1 MDIFILSMV
10 LAFAGYSLKSRS
22 ERRRIALLGGHLAGH
37 QIEKL
42 MQTLTEGYARA
53 LGESDAARRES
64 IWQLLSGTEDKLCAQ
79 ARQLAEGFAKVD
91 TDPARVN
98 RLPWPLSEAASMIPG
113 SGFDLREALNIHAAG
128 LARAAHA
135 DASVSPKARAFTL
148 SAEMLLLQHTCH
160 WFCKSRAVAS
170 ARMMVRHQTSYA
182 LLLQSVSPETRSAY
196 DALSGAA

>member
-1 MDIFILSMV
+1 MDIFIFSMV

-22 ERRRIALLGGHLAGH
+22 ERRRIALLGGHLADY

-53 LGESDAARRES
+53 LGETDAARRES

-91 TDPARVN
+91 ADPARVN
-98 RLPWPLSEAASMIPG
+98 RLPWPLSEAASLIPG

-135 DASVSPKARAFTL
+135 DASVSPRARAFAL

-182 LLLQSVSPETRSAY
+182 LLLQSVSPETRR
-196 DALSGAA
+196 DFGALSGAA

>member
-1 MDIFILSMV
+1 MDIFIFSMV

-22 ERRRIALLGGHLAGH
+22 ERRRIALLGGHLADY

-53 LGESDAARRES
+53 LGETDAARRES

-91 TDPARVN
+91 ANPARVN
-98 RLPWPLSEAASMIPG
+98 RLPWPLSEAASLIPG

-135 DASVSPKARAFTL
+135 DASVSPRARAFAL

-182 LLLQSVSPETRSAY
+182 LLLQSVSPETRRTY
-196 DALSGAA
+196 GALSGAV

>member
-1 MDIFILSMV
+1 MDIFIFSMV

-22 ERRRIALLGGHLAGH
+22 ERRRIALLGGHLADY

-53 LGESDAARRES
+53 LGETDAARRES

-91 TDPARVN
+91 ANPARVN
-98 RLPWPLSEAASMIPG
+98 RLPWPLSEAASLIPG

-135 DASVSPKARAFTL
+135 DASVSPRARAFAL

-170 ARMMVRHQTSYA
+170 ARMMVRHKTSYA
-182 LLLQSVSPETRSAY
+182 LLLQSVSPETRLAY
-196 DALSGAA
+196 GALTGAA

>member
-1 MDIFILSMV
+1 MDIFIFSMV

-22 ERRRIALLGGHLAGH
+22 ERRRIALLGGHLAGY

-91 TDPARVN
+91 ADPARVN
-98 RLPWPLSEAASMIPG
+98 RLPWPLSEAASLVPG
-113 SGFDLREALNIHAAG
+113 IGFDLREALKIHAAG

-135 DASVSPKARAFTL
+135 DASFSPKARAFTL
-148 SAEMLLLQHTCH
+148 SAEMLLLQHSCH

-196 DALSGAA
+196 DALTGAA

>member
-22 ERRRIALLGGHLAGH
+22 ERRRIALLGGHLADY

-53 LGESDAARRES
+53 LGETDAARRES

-91 TDPARVN
+91 ANPARVN
-98 RLPWPLSEAASMIPG
+98 RLPWPLSEAAAMFPR
-113 SGFDLREALNIHAAG
+113 SGFDLREALRIHAAG

-135 DASVSPKARAFTL
+135 DASVSPKARAFML

-182 LLLQSVSPETRSAY
+182 LLLQSVSPETRR
-196 DALSGAA
+196 DFGALSGAA

>member
-10 LAFAGYSLKSRS
+10 LAFAGYALKSRS
-22 ERRRIALLGGHLAGH
+22 ERRRIALLGGHLADY

-53 LGESDAARRES
+53 LGETDAARRDS
-64 IWQLLSGTEDKLCAQ
+64 IWQLLNGTEDKLCAQ

-91 TDPARVN
+91 ADPARVN
-98 RLPWPLSEAASMIPG
+98 RLPWPLSEAASLIPG

-135 DASVSPKARAFTL
+135 DASVSPRARAFAL

-182 LLLQSVSPETRSAY
+182 LLLQSVSPETRRTY
-196 DALSGAA
+196 GALSGAA

>member
-22 ERRRIALLGGHLAGH
+22 ERRRIALLGGHLADY

-53 LGESDAARRES
+53 LGETDAARRES

-91 TDPARVN
+91 ADPARVN
-98 RLPWPLSEAASMIPG
+98 RLPWPLSEAASLIPG

-135 DASVSPKARAFTL
+135 DASVSPRARAFAL

-182 LLLQSVSPETRSAY
+182 LLLQSVSPETRRTY
-196 DALSGAA
+196 GALSGAV

>member
-10 LAFAGYSLKSRS
+10 LAFAGYNLKSRS
-22 ERRRIALLGGHLAGH
+22 ERRRIALLGGHLADY

-53 LGESDAARRES
+53 LGETDAARRES

-91 TDPARVN
+91 ADPARVN
-98 RLPWPLSEAASMIPG
+98 RLPWPLSEAAAMIPG
-113 SGFDLREALNIHAAG
+113 SSFDLREALKIHAAG

-135 DASVSPKARAFTL
+135 DASLSPKARAFTL

-170 ARMMVRHQTSYA
+170 ARMMVRHQTSYT
-182 LLLQSVSPETRSAY
+182 LLLQSVSSETRRTY
-196 DALSGAA
+196 GALSGAV

>member
-10 LAFAGYSLKSRS
+10 LAFAGYSLKSRT
-22 ERRRIALLGGHLAGH
+22 ERRRIALLGGHLADY

-53 LGESDAARRES
+53 LGETDAARRES

-79 ARQLAEGFAKVD
+79 ARQLAEGFAKVEA
-91 TDPARVN
+91 DPARVN
-98 RLPWPLSEAASMIPG
+98 RLPWPLSEAAALIPG

-135 DASVSPKARAFTL
+135 DAGVSPKARAFTL

-182 LLLQSVSPETRSAY
+182 LLLQSVSPETRRDY
-196 DALSGAA
+196 GALSGAA

>member
-22 ERRRIALLGGHLAGH
+22 ERRRIALLGGHLADY

-53 LGESDAARRES
+53 LGETDAARRES

-91 TDPARVN
+91 ADPARVN
-98 RLPWPLSEAASMIPG
+98 RLPWPLSEAAAIFPR
-113 SGFDLREALNIHAAG
+113 SGFDLREALRIHAAG

-182 LLLQSVSPETRSAY
+182 LLLQSVSPETRR
-196 DALSGAA
+196 DFGALSGAA

>member
-1 MDIFILSMV
+1 MDIFIFSMV

-22 ERRRIALLGGHLAGH
+22 ESRRIALLGGHLADY

-53 LGESDAARRES
+53 LGETDAARRES

-91 TDPARVN
+91 ANPARVN
-98 RLPWPLSEAASMIPG
+98 RLPWPLSEAASLIPG

-135 DASVSPKARAFTL
+135 DASVSPRARAFAL

-182 LLLQSVSPETRSAY
+182 LLLQSVSPETRRTY
-196 DALSGAA
+196 GALSGAV